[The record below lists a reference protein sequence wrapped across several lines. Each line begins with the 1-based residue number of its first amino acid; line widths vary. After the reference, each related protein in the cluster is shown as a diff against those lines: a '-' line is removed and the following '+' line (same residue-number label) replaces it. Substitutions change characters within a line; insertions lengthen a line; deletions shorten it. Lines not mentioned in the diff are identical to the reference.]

1 MHENRLFFIFITD
14 IMKKITL
21 LLLLA
26 CISIGTMRAQ
36 VKGNGY
42 YRVQNVITGRYMSL
56 TTEETRGISMQ
67 STTVDASALLT
78 KKNWDDVSTDPGTIF
93 YIENKGG
100 DQYNI
105 IGQGSSLYKII
116 NYYIRLKY
124 YESANVY
131 RAWQSKSGGT
141 VYLSDEHKYTLGK
154 DTGYV
159 DNNTNATLNWKITAV
174 DNVDNYLGVKP
185 TISAN
190 GKYYASYYAGFPFS
204 VASPNMKVYY
214 ISSIDEKEGTATYKE
229 LTGIIPASTPVII
242 ECGSKN
248 PAENKLKPELT
259 NPTAV
264 KDNIMKGV
272 YFCAGLRR
280 TAHFT
285 STKFEPTTMRLL
297 SVDENGSLVFN
308 NDEANAYTV
317 MIKEG
322 ASRPYKYPYIKAVP
336 HNTGYLPVSANCPK
350 SLKLVKETTGISNI
364 TLGNDN
370 KPANVYNMEG
380 KIVKENAT
388 SVEGLPEGIYIFK
401 NKKYVVK

>member
-1 MHENRLFFIFITD
+1 
-14 IMKKITL
+14 MKKITL

-26 CISIGTMRAQ
+26 CISIGTMHAQ

-42 YRVQNVITGRYMSL
+42 YRIQNATTERYMSL
-56 TTEETRGISMQ
+56 TTTETKGISMQ
-67 STTVDASALLT
+67 TTTVECKALLT
-78 KKNWDDVSTDPGTIF
+78 KKKWDDVSTDPGTIF
-93 YIENKGG
+93 YIENKGK

-105 IGQGSSLYKII
+105 KNQGSSLYDMI

-124 YESANVY
+124 LKDANVY
-131 RAWQSKSGGT
+131 RAYQSKSAGT
-141 VYLSDEHKYTLGK
+141 VYLSELHTKYTLGR
-154 DTGYV
+154 DTCYV
-159 DNNTNATLNWKITAV
+159 DNNTSETLNWKITAV
-174 DNVDNYLGVKP
+174 DCEDNYLGVKP
-185 TISAN
+185 TMSAN

-264 KDNIMKGV
+264 KGNILKGV
-272 YFCAGLRR
+272 YFCVGFKMSGR
-280 TAHFT
+280 FT

-297 SVDENGSLVFN
+297 SIDENGSLVFN

-322 ASRPYKYPYIKAVP
+322 ASRPYIKAIP
-336 HNTGYLPVSANCPK
+336 HNTAYLPVSANCPK

>member
-185 TISAN
+185 TMSAN

-285 STKFEPTTMRLL
+285 STKFEPKTMRLL

-308 NDEANAYTV
+308 NDESRAYTV

>member
-185 TISAN
+185 TMSAN

>member
-1 MHENRLFFIFITD
+1 
-14 IMKKITL
+14 MKKITL

-26 CISIGTMRAQ
+26 CISIGTMHAQ
-36 VKGNGY
+36 VKGDGY
-42 YRVQNVITGRYMSL
+42 YRIQNAKTERYMSL
-56 TTEETRGISMQ
+56 TTTETTGISMQ
-67 STTVDASALLT
+67 TTTVDCKALLT
-78 KKNWDDVSTDPGTIF
+78 KKKWDDVSTDPGTIF

-100 DQYNI
+100 GQYNI
-105 IGQGSSLYKII
+105 KNQGSSLYDMI
-116 NYYIRLKY
+116 NYYIRLRY
-124 YESANVY
+124 LTDANVY
-131 RAWQSKSGGT
+131 RAYQSKSGGT
-141 VYLSDEHKYTLGK
+141 VYLSELYNKNTLGR
-154 DTGYV
+154 DTCYV
-159 DNNTNATLNWKITAV
+159 DNNTSETLNWKITAV
-174 DNVDNYLGVKP
+174 DCEDNYLGVKP
-185 TISAN
+185 TMSAN

-248 PAENKLKPELT
+248 PAENKLKPELK

-264 KDNIMKGV
+264 KGNILKGV
-272 YFCAGLRR
+272 YFCVGFKMSGR
-280 TAHFT
+280 FT
-285 STKFEPTTMRLL
+285 STKFEPTTMLLL
-297 SVDENGSLVFN
+297 SIDENGSLVFN

-322 ASRPYKYPYIKAVP
+322 ASRPKYPYIKAIP
-336 HNTGYLPVSANCPK
+336 HNTAYLPVSANCPK
-350 SLKLVKETTGISNI
+350 SLMLVKETTGISNI

>member
-1 MHENRLFFIFITD
+1 
-14 IMKKITL
+14 MKKITL

-26 CISIGTMRAQ
+26 CISIGTMHAQ
-36 VKGNGY
+36 VKGDGY
-42 YRVQNVITGRYMSL
+42 YRIQNAKTERYMSL
-56 TTEETRGISMQ
+56 TTTETTGISMQ
-67 STTVDASALLT
+67 TTTVDCKALLT
-78 KKNWDDVSTDPGTIF
+78 KKKWDDVSTDPGTIF
-93 YIENKGG
+93 YIENKGD

-105 IGQGSSLYKII
+105 KNQGSSLYDMI
-116 NYYIRLKY
+116 NYYIRLRY
-124 YESANVY
+124 YKDANVY
-131 RAWQSKSGGT
+131 RAWQSKSGGK
-141 VYLSDEHKYTLGK
+141 VYLSELYKKNTLGR
-154 DTGYV
+154 DTCYV
-159 DNNTNATLNWKITAV
+159 DNNTPETLNWKITAV
-174 DNVDNYLGVKP
+174 DCEDNYLGVKP
-185 TISAN
+185 TMSAN

-264 KDNIMKGV
+264 KGNILKGV
-272 YFCAGLRR
+272 YFCVGFQMSG
-280 TAHFT
+280 HFT

-297 SVDENGSLVFN
+297 SIDENGSLVFN

-322 ASRPYKYPYIKAVP
+322 ASRPYIKAIP
-336 HNTGYLPVSANCPK
+336 HNTAYLPVSANCTK

>member
-1 MHENRLFFIFITD
+1 
-14 IMKKITL
+14 
-21 LLLLA
+21 
-26 CISIGTMRAQ
+26 
-36 VKGNGY
+36 
-42 YRVQNVITGRYMSL
+42 MSL
-56 TTEETRGISMQ
+56 TTTETKGIIIQ
-67 STTVDASALLT
+67 TTTVECKALLT
-78 KKNWDDVSTDPGTIF
+78 KKKWDDVSTDPGTIF
-93 YIENKGG
+93 YIENKGD

-105 IGQGSSLYKII
+105 KNQGSSLYDMI

-124 YESANVY
+124 YKDANVY

-141 VYLSDEHKYTLGK
+141 VYLSELYNKNTLGR
-154 DTGYV
+154 DTCYV
-159 DNNTNATLNWKITAV
+159 DNNTPETLNWKITAV
-174 DNVDNYLGVKP
+174 DCEDNYLGVKP
-185 TISAN
+185 TMSAN

-248 PAENKLKPELT
+248 PAENKLKPELK

-264 KDNIMKGV
+264 KGNILKGV
-272 YFCAGLRR
+272 YFCVGFKMSG
-280 TAHFT
+280 HFT

-297 SVDENGSLVFN
+297 SIDENGSLVFN

-322 ASRPYKYPYIKAVP
+322 ASRPYKYPYIKAIP
-336 HNTGYLPVSANCPK
+336 HNTAYLPVSANCPK

>member
-1 MHENRLFFIFITD
+1 
-14 IMKKITL
+14 MKKITL

-26 CISIGTMRAQ
+26 CISIGTMHAQ
-36 VKGNGY
+36 IKGNGY
-42 YRVQNVITGRYMSL
+42 YRIQNAKTERYMSL
-56 TTEETRGISMQ
+56 TTTETRGISMQ
-67 STTVDASALLT
+67 TTTVDCKALLT
-78 KKNWDDVSTDPGTIF
+78 KKKWDDVSTDPGTIF

-100 DQYNI
+100 GQYNI
-105 IGQGSSLYKII
+105 KNQGSSLYDMI
-116 NYYIRLKY
+116 NYYIRLRY
-124 YESANVY
+124 LEDANVY
-131 RAWQSKSGGT
+131 RAYQSKSGGT
-141 VYLSDEHKYTLGK
+141 VYLSELYNKNTLGR
-154 DTGYV
+154 DTCYV
-159 DNNTNATLNWKITAV
+159 DNNTTETLNWKITAV
-174 DNVDNYLGVKP
+174 DCEDNYLGVKP
-185 TISAN
+185 TMSAN

-214 ISSIDEKEGTATYKE
+214 ISSIDEKKGTATYKE

-248 PAENKLKPELT
+248 PAENKLKPELR

-264 KDNIMKGV
+264 KGNILKGV
-272 YFCAGLRR
+272 YFCVGFKMSGR
-280 TAHFT
+280 FT

-297 SVDENGSLVFN
+297 SIDENGSLVFN

-322 ASRPYKYPYIKAVP
+322 ASRPKYPYIKAIP
-336 HNTGYLPVSANCPK
+336 HNTAYLPVSANCPK

>member
-1 MHENRLFFIFITD
+1 
-14 IMKKITL
+14 
-21 LLLLA
+21 
-26 CISIGTMRAQ
+26 
-36 VKGNGY
+36 
-42 YRVQNVITGRYMSL
+42 MSL
-56 TTEETRGISMQ
+56 TTTETTGISMQ
-67 STTVDASALLT
+67 TTTVDCKALLT
-78 KKNWDDVSTDPGTIF
+78 KKKWDDVSTDPGTIF
-93 YIENKGG
+93 YIENKGD

-105 IGQGSSLYKII
+105 KNQGSSLYDMI

-124 YESANVY
+124 YKDANVY

-141 VYLSDEHKYTLGK
+141 VYLSELYNKNTLGR
-154 DTGYV
+154 DTCYV
-159 DNNTNATLNWKITAV
+159 NNNTPETLNWKITAV
-174 DNVDNYLGVKP
+174 DCEDNYLGVKP
-185 TISAN
+185 TMSAN

-264 KDNIMKGV
+264 KGNILKGV
-272 YFCAGLRR
+272 YFCVGFKMSG
-280 TAHFT
+280 HFT

-297 SVDENGSLVFN
+297 SIDENGSLVFN

-322 ASRPYKYPYIKAVP
+322 ASRPYIKAIP
-336 HNTGYLPVSANCPK
+336 HNTAYLPVSANCPK

>member
-1 MHENRLFFIFITD
+1 
-14 IMKKITL
+14 MKKITL

-26 CISIGTMRAQ
+26 CISIGTMHAQ

-42 YRVQNVITGRYMSL
+42 YRIQNATTERYMSL
-56 TTEETRGISMQ
+56 TTTETTGINMQ
-67 STTVDASALLT
+67 TTTVDCKALLT
-78 KKNWDDVSTDPGTIF
+78 KKKWDDVSTDPGTIF
-93 YIENKGG
+93 YIENKGD

-105 IGQGSSLYKII
+105 KNQGSSLYDMI

-124 YESANVY
+124 FKNANVY
-131 RAWQSKSGGT
+131 RAYQSNSVGT
-141 VYLSDEHKYTLGK
+141 VYLSELYNKNTLGR
-154 DTGYV
+154 DTCYV
-159 DNNTNATLNWKITAV
+159 DNNTPETLNWKITAV
-174 DNVDNYLGVKP
+174 DCEDNYLGVKP
-185 TISAN
+185 TMSAN

-214 ISSIDEKEGTATYKE
+214 ISSIDVKEGTATYKE

-259 NPTAV
+259 NLTAV
-264 KDNIMKGV
+264 KGNILKGV
-272 YFCAGLRR
+272 YFCVGFKMSGN
-280 TAHFT
+280 FT

-297 SVDENGSLVFN
+297 SIDENGSLVFN
-308 NDEANAYTV
+308 NDETNAYTV

-322 ASRPYKYPYIKAVP
+322 ASRPYIKAIP
-336 HNTGYLPVSANCPK
+336 HNTAYLPVSANCPK

>member
-1 MHENRLFFIFITD
+1 
-14 IMKKITL
+14 MKKITL

-26 CISIGTMRAQ
+26 CISIGTMHAQ
-36 VKGNGY
+36 VKGDGY
-42 YRVQNVITGRYMSL
+42 YRIQNAKTERYMSL
-56 TTEETRGISMQ
+56 TTTETRGISMQ
-67 STTVDASALLT
+67 TTTVDCKALLT
-78 KKNWDDVSTDPGTIF
+78 KKKWDDVSTDPGTIF

-116 NYYIRLKY
+116 NYYIRLTY
-124 YESANVY
+124 YEKENVY

-141 VYLSDEHKYTLGK
+141 VYLSELYNKNTLGR
-154 DTGYV
+154 DTCYV
-159 DNNTNATLNWKITAV
+159 DNNTPETLNWKITAV
-174 DNVDNYLGVKP
+174 DCEDNYLGVKP
-185 TISAN
+185 TMSAN

-214 ISSIDEKEGTATYKE
+214 ISSIDKKEGTATYKE

-248 PAENKLKPELT
+248 PAENKLKPELK

-264 KDNIMKGV
+264 KGNILKGV
-272 YFCAGLRR
+272 YFCVGFKMSGR
-280 TAHFT
+280 FT

-297 SVDENGSLVFN
+297 SIDENGSLVFN

-322 ASRPYKYPYIKAVP
+322 ASRPKYPYIKAIP
-336 HNTGYLPVSANCPK
+336 HNTAYLPVSANCPK

>member
-78 KKNWDDVSTDPGTIF
+78 KKNWDDISTDPGTIF

-322 ASRPYKYPYIKAVP
+322 TSRPYKYPYIKAVP

-370 KPANVYNMEG
+370 KLANVYNMEG

>member
-1 MHENRLFFIFITD
+1 
-14 IMKKITL
+14 
-21 LLLLA
+21 
-26 CISIGTMRAQ
+26 
-36 VKGNGY
+36 
-42 YRVQNVITGRYMSL
+42 MSL
-56 TTEETRGISMQ
+56 TTTETRGISMQ
-67 STTVDASALLT
+67 TTTVECKALLT
-78 KKNWDDVSTDPGTIF
+78 KKKWDDVSTDPGTIF
-93 YIENKGG
+93 YIDNKGG

-105 IGQGSSLYKII
+105 KNQGSSLYDMI

-124 YESANVY
+124 YKDANVY

-141 VYLSDEHKYTLGK
+141 VYLSDNYEYTLGR

-159 DNNTNATLNWKITAV
+159 DNNTPETLNWKITAV
-174 DNVDNYLGVKP
+174 DCEDNYLGVKP
-185 TISAN
+185 TMSAN

-264 KDNIMKGV
+264 KGNILKGV
-272 YFCAGLRR
+272 YFCVGLRMS
-280 TAHFT
+280 AHFT

-297 SVDENGSLVFN
+297 SIDENGSLVFN
-308 NDEANAYTV
+308 NDETNAYTV

-322 ASRPYKYPYIKAVP
+322 ASRPYKYPYIKAIP
-336 HNTGYLPVSANCPK
+336 HNTAYLPVSANCPK

>member
-1 MHENRLFFIFITD
+1 
-14 IMKKITL
+14 MKKITL

-26 CISIGTMRAQ
+26 CISIGTMHAQ

-42 YRVQNVITGRYMSL
+42 YRIQNAKTERYMSL
-56 TTEETRGISMQ
+56 TTTETTGISMQ
-67 STTVDASALLT
+67 TTTVECKALLT
-78 KKNWDDVSTDPGTIF
+78 KKKWDDVSTDPGTIF

-105 IGQGSSLYKII
+105 KNQGSSLYDMI
-116 NYYIRLKY
+116 NYYIRLRY
-124 YESANVY
+124 LEDANVY
-131 RAWQSKSGGT
+131 RAYQSKSGGT
-141 VYLSDEHKYTLGK
+141 VYLSELYNKYTLGR
-154 DTGYV
+154 DTCYV
-159 DNNTNATLNWKITAV
+159 DNNTPETLNWKITAV
-174 DNVDNYLGVKP
+174 DCEDNYLGVKP
-185 TISAN
+185 TMSAN

-264 KDNIMKGV
+264 KGNILKGV
-272 YFCAGLRR
+272 YFCVGFKMSGN
-280 TAHFT
+280 FT

-297 SVDENGSLVFN
+297 SIDENGSLVFN

-322 ASRPYKYPYIKAVP
+322 ASRPYIKAIP
-336 HNTGYLPVSANCPK
+336 HNTAYLPVSANCPK

>member
-1 MHENRLFFIFITD
+1 
-14 IMKKITL
+14 MKKITL

-26 CISIGTMRAQ
+26 CISIGTMHAQ

-42 YRVQNVITGRYMSL
+42 YRIQNTETERYMSL
-56 TTEETRGISMQ
+56 TTTETRGISMQ
-67 STTVDASALLT
+67 TTTVECKALLT
-78 KKNWDDVSTDPGTIF
+78 KKKWDDVSTDPGTIF
-93 YIENKGG
+93 YIENKGD

-105 IGQGSSLYKII
+105 KNQGSSLYDMI

-124 YESANVY
+124 YKDANVY

-141 VYLSDEHKYTLGK
+141 VYLSDNYEYTLGR

-159 DNNTNATLNWKITAV
+159 DNNTPETLNWKITAV
-174 DNVDNYLGVKP
+174 DCEDNYLGVKP
-185 TISAN
+185 TMSAN

-264 KDNIMKGV
+264 KGNILKGV
-272 YFCAGLRR
+272 YFCVGLRMS
-280 TAHFT
+280 AHFT

-297 SVDENGSLVFN
+297 SIDENGSLVFN

-322 ASRPYKYPYIKAVP
+322 ASRPYKYPYIKAIP
-336 HNTGYLPVSANCPK
+336 HNTAYLPVSANCPK

>member
-1 MHENRLFFIFITD
+1 
-14 IMKKITL
+14 MKKITL

-26 CISIGTMRAQ
+26 CISIGTMHAQ

-42 YRVQNVITGRYMSL
+42 YRVQNVTTGRYMSL

-67 STTVDASALLT
+67 STTVDATALLT
-78 KKNWDDVSTDPGTIF
+78 KKKWDDVSTDPGTIF

-124 YESANVY
+124 YAKENVY

-141 VYLSDEHKYTLGK
+141 VYLCDDDESLGK

-159 DNNTNATLNWKITAV
+159 YNNIEKTINWKITAV
-174 DNVDNYLGVKP
+174 DCETNYLGVKP
-185 TISAN
+185 TMSAN

-272 YFCAGLRR
+272 YFCVGLRE

-285 STKFEPTTMRLL
+285 STKFEPKTMRLL

-308 NDEANAYTV
+308 NDESRAYTV

-322 ASRPYKYPYIKAVP
+322 ASRPYKYPYIKAIP

>member
-1 MHENRLFFIFITD
+1 
-14 IMKKITL
+14 MKKITL

-42 YRVQNVITGRYMSL
+42 YRVQNVTTGRYMSL

-159 DNNTNATLNWKITAV
+159 DNNTQETLNWKITAV
-174 DNVDNYLGVKP
+174 DSEDNYLGVKP

-297 SVDENGSLVFN
+297 SIDENGSLVLN
-308 NDEANAYTV
+308 NDEANAYKV

-322 ASRPYKYPYIKAVP
+322 ASRPYKYPYIKAIP
-336 HNTGYLPVSANCPK
+336 HNTAYLPVSANCPK

>member
-1 MHENRLFFIFITD
+1 
-14 IMKKITL
+14 MKKITL

-26 CISIGTMRAQ
+26 CISIGTMHAQ

-42 YRVQNVITGRYMSL
+42 YRIQNATTERYMSL
-56 TTEETRGISMQ
+56 TTTETRGISMQ
-67 STTVDASALLT
+67 TTTVECKALLT

-124 YESANVY
+124 YEKENEY
-131 RAWQSKSGGT
+131 RAFQSKSGGT
-141 VYLSDEHKYTLGK
+141 VYLSDDTESLGE

-159 DNNTNATLNWKITAV
+159 DNNNFETVYWKITAV
-174 DNVDNYLGVKP
+174 DSEDNYLGVKP
-185 TISAN
+185 TKAAN

-242 ECGSKN
+242 ECESEN

-264 KDNIMKGV
+264 KDNILKGV
-272 YFCAGLRR
+272 YFCVGLRL
-280 TAHFT
+280 TAHYT

-297 SVDENGSLVFN
+297 SVDENGSLVLN
-308 NDEANAYTV
+308 NDESNAYTTLLR
-317 MIKEG
+317 KG
-322 ASRPYKYPYIKAVP
+322 TRPSFKYSYIKAIP
-336 HNTGYLPVSANCPK
+336 HNTAYLPVSANCPK

>member
-1 MHENRLFFIFITD
+1 
-14 IMKKITL
+14 MKKITL

-26 CISIGTMRAQ
+26 CISIGTMHAQ

-42 YRVQNVITGRYMSL
+42 YRIQNATTERYMSL
-56 TTEETRGISMQ
+56 TTTETTGISMQ
-67 STTVDASALLT
+67 TTTVECKALLT
-78 KKNWDDVSTDPGTIF
+78 KMKWDDVSTDPGTIF
-93 YIENKGG
+93 YIDNKGG

-105 IGQGSSLYKII
+105 KNQGSSLYDMI

-124 YESANVY
+124 YQDANVY

-141 VYLSDEHKYTLGK
+141 VYLSDENDNTLGR

-159 DNNTNATLNWKITAV
+159 DNNTPETLNWKITAV
-174 DNVDNYLGVKP
+174 DCEDNYLGVKP
-185 TISAN
+185 TMSAN

-264 KDNIMKGV
+264 KGNILKGV
-272 YFCAGLRR
+272 YFCVGLKMS
-280 TAHFT
+280 AHFT

-297 SVDENGSLVFN
+297 SIDENGSLVFN

-322 ASRPYKYPYIKAVP
+322 ASRPYKYPYIKAIP
-336 HNTGYLPVSANCPK
+336 HNTAYLPVSANCPM

>member
-1 MHENRLFFIFITD
+1 
-14 IMKKITL
+14 MKKITL

-26 CISIGTMRAQ
+26 CISIGTMHAQ

-42 YRVQNVITGRYMSL
+42 YRIQNATTERYMSL
-56 TTEETRGISMQ
+56 TTTETRGISMQ
-67 STTVDASALLT
+67 TTTVECKALLT
-78 KKNWDDVSTDPGTIF
+78 KKKWDDVSTDPGTIF
-93 YIENKGG
+93 YIENKGD

-105 IGQGSSLYKII
+105 KNQGSSLYDMI
-116 NYYIRLKY
+116 NYYIRLTY
-124 YESANVY
+124 YKDANVY
-131 RAWQSKSGGT
+131 RAWQSKSGGK
-141 VYLSDEHKYTLGK
+141 VYLSELYNKNTLGR
-154 DTGYV
+154 DTCYV
-159 DNNTNATLNWKITAV
+159 DNNTTETLNWKITAV
-174 DNVDNYLGVKP
+174 DCEDNYLGVKP
-185 TISAN
+185 TMSAN

-264 KDNIMKGV
+264 KGNILKGV
-272 YFCAGLRR
+272 YFCVGLRMS
-280 TAHFT
+280 AHFT

-297 SVDENGSLVFN
+297 SIDENGSLVFN

-322 ASRPYKYPYIKAVP
+322 ASRPYIKAIP
-336 HNTGYLPVSANCPK
+336 HNTAYLPVSANCPK

>member
-185 TISAN
+185 TMSAN

-322 ASRPYKYPYIKAVP
+322 TSRPYKYPYIKAVP
-336 HNTGYLPVSANCPK
+336 HNTGYLPVSTKCPK

-364 TLGNDN
+364 TLDNDN

>member
-1 MHENRLFFIFITD
+1 
-14 IMKKITL
+14 MKKITL

-26 CISIGTMRAQ
+26 CISIGTMHAQ

-322 ASRPYKYPYIKAVP
+322 TSRPYKYPYIKAVP
-336 HNTGYLPVSANCPK
+336 HNTGYLPVSTKCPK

-364 TLGNDN
+364 TLDNDN

>member
-1 MHENRLFFIFITD
+1 
-14 IMKKITL
+14 
-21 LLLLA
+21 
-26 CISIGTMRAQ
+26 
-36 VKGNGY
+36 
-42 YRVQNVITGRYMSL
+42 MSL

-322 ASRPYKYPYIKAVP
+322 TSRPYKYPYIKAVP
-336 HNTGYLPVSANCPK
+336 HNTGYLPVSTKCPK

-364 TLGNDN
+364 TLDNDN

>member
-297 SVDENGSLVFN
+297 SIDENGSLVFN
-308 NDEANAYTV
+308 NDEANTYTV

>member
-78 KKNWDDVSTDPGTIF
+78 KKNWDDISTDPGTIF

-322 ASRPYKYPYIKAVP
+322 TSRPYKYPYIKAVP

-350 SLKLVKETTGISNI
+350 SLKLVKETTDISNI

>member
-1 MHENRLFFIFITD
+1 
-14 IMKKITL
+14 MKKITL

-26 CISIGTMRAQ
+26 CISIGTMHAQ

-42 YRVQNVITGRYMSL
+42 YRIQNATTERYMSL
-56 TTEETRGISMQ
+56 TTTETRGISMQ
-67 STTVDASALLT
+67 TTTVECKALLT
-78 KKNWDDVSTDPGTIF
+78 KKKWDDVSTDPGTIF
-93 YIENKGG
+93 YIDNKGG

-105 IGQGSSLYKII
+105 KNQGSSLYDMI

-124 YESANVY
+124 YKDANVY

-141 VYLSDEHKYTLGK
+141 VYLSELYNKNTLGR
-154 DTGYV
+154 DTCYV
-159 DNNTNATLNWKITAV
+159 DNNTSETLNWKITAV
-174 DNVDNYLGVKP
+174 DCEDNYLGVKP
-185 TISAN
+185 TMSAN

-248 PAENKLKPELT
+248 PAENKLKPELK

-264 KDNIMKGV
+264 KGNILKGV
-272 YFCAGLRR
+272 YFCVGFKMSGR
-280 TAHFT
+280 FT

-297 SVDENGSLVFN
+297 SIDENGSLVFN

-322 ASRPYKYPYIKAVP
+322 ASRPYIKAIP
-336 HNTGYLPVSANCPK
+336 HNTAYLPVSANCPK

>member
-1 MHENRLFFIFITD
+1 
-14 IMKKITL
+14 MKKITL

-26 CISIGTMRAQ
+26 CISIGTMHAQ

-42 YRVQNVITGRYMSL
+42 YRIQNATTERYMSL
-56 TTEETRGISMQ
+56 TTTETRGISMQ
-67 STTVDASALLT
+67 TTTVECKALLT
-78 KKNWDDVSTDPGTIF
+78 KKKWDDVSTDPGTIF
-93 YIENKGG
+93 YIENKG
-100 DQYNI
+100 DNQYNI
-105 IGQGSSLYKII
+105 KNQGSSLYDMI
-116 NYYIRLKY
+116 NYYIRLRY
-124 YESANVY
+124 LEDANVY
-131 RAWQSKSGGT
+131 RAYQSKSGGT
-141 VYLSDEHKYTLGK
+141 VYLSELYNKYTLGR
-154 DTGYV
+154 DTCYV
-159 DNNTNATLNWKITAV
+159 DNNTPETLNWKITAV
-174 DNVDNYLGVKP
+174 DCEDNYLGVKP
-185 TISAN
+185 TMSAN

-264 KDNIMKGV
+264 KGNILKGV
-272 YFCAGLRR
+272 YFCVGLRMS
-280 TAHFT
+280 AHFT

-297 SVDENGSLVFN
+297 SIDENGSLVFN

-322 ASRPYKYPYIKAVP
+322 ASRPYIKAIP
-336 HNTGYLPVSANCPK
+336 HNTAYLPVSANCPK

>member
-204 VASPNMKVYY
+204 IASPNMKVYY

>member
-1 MHENRLFFIFITD
+1 
-14 IMKKITL
+14 MKKITL

-26 CISIGTMRAQ
+26 CISIGTMHAQ

-42 YRVQNVITGRYMSL
+42 YRIQNATTERYMSL
-56 TTEETRGISMQ
+56 TTTETRGISMQ
-67 STTVDASALLT
+67 TTTVECKALLT
-78 KKNWDDVSTDPGTIF
+78 KKKWDDVSTDPGAIF
-93 YIENKGG
+93 YIDNKGG

-105 IGQGSSLYKII
+105 KNQGSSLYDMV

-124 YESANVY
+124 YKDANVY

-141 VYLSDEHKYTLGK
+141 VYLSDNYEYTLGR

-159 DNNTNATLNWKITAV
+159 DNNTPETLNWKITAV
-174 DNVDNYLGVKP
+174 DCEDNYLGVKP
-185 TISAN
+185 TMSAN

-264 KDNIMKGV
+264 KGNILKGV
-272 YFCAGLRR
+272 YFCVGLRMS
-280 TAHFT
+280 AHFT

-297 SVDENGSLVFN
+297 SIDENGSLVFN

-322 ASRPYKYPYIKAVP
+322 ASRPYKYPYIKAIP
-336 HNTGYLPVSANCPK
+336 HNTAYLPVSANCPK

>member
-1 MHENRLFFIFITD
+1 
-14 IMKKITL
+14 
-21 LLLLA
+21 
-26 CISIGTMRAQ
+26 
-36 VKGNGY
+36 
-42 YRVQNVITGRYMSL
+42 MSL
-56 TTEETRGISMQ
+56 TTTETKGIIIEQ
-67 STTVDASALLT
+67 TKVECKALLT
-78 KKNWDDVSTDPGTIF
+78 KKKWDDVSTDPGTVF

-105 IGQGSSLYKII
+105 KGQGSSLYDMI

-124 YESANVY
+124 YKDANVY
-131 RAWQSKSGGT
+131 RAWQSKSGGS
-141 VYLSDEHKYTLGK
+141 VYLSDNYEFTLGK

-159 DNNTNATLNWKITAV
+159 DNNTPETLNWKITAV
-174 DNVDNYLGVKP
+174 DCEDNYLGVKP
-185 TISAN
+185 TKAAN

-248 PAENKLKPELT
+248 PAENKIKPELT

-272 YFCAGLRR
+272 YFCVGLKL
-280 TAHFT
+280 TAHYT
-285 STKFEPTTMRLL
+285 STPFAPTTMRLL
-297 SVDENGSLVFN
+297 SVDENGSLVLN
-308 NDEANAYTV
+308 NDESNAYRV

-322 ASRPYKYPYIKAVP
+322 ASRPYIKAIP
-336 HNTGYLPVSANCPK
+336 HNTAYLPVSANCPK

>member
-1 MHENRLFFIFITD
+1 
-14 IMKKITL
+14 MKKITL

-26 CISIGTMRAQ
+26 CISIGTMHAQ

-42 YRVQNVITGRYMSL
+42 YRIQNATTERYMSL
-56 TTEETRGISMQ
+56 TTTETKGISMQ
-67 STTVDASALLT
+67 TTTVECQALFT
-78 KKNWDDVSTDPGTIF
+78 KKKWDDVSTDPGTIF

-105 IGQGSSLYKII
+105 KNQGSSLYDMI

-124 YESANVY
+124 YKDANVY

-141 VYLSDEHKYTLGK
+141 VYLSDNYEYTLGR

-159 DNNTNATLNWKITAV
+159 DNNTPETLNWKITAV
-174 DNVDNYLGVKP
+174 DCEDNYLGVKP
-185 TISAN
+185 TMSAN

-242 ECGSKN
+242 ECGSEN

-272 YFCAGLRR
+272 YFCVGLRMS
-280 TAHFT
+280 AHFT

-297 SVDENGSLVFN
+297 SIDENGSLVLN
-308 NDEANAYTV
+308 NDESNAYTV

-322 ASRPYKYPYIKAVP
+322 ASRPYKYPYIKAIP
-336 HNTGYLPVSANCPK
+336 HNTAYLPVSANCPK

>member
-1 MHENRLFFIFITD
+1 MRIGYFFIFITD

-42 YRVQNVITGRYMSL
+42 YRVQNVTTGRYMSL

-214 ISSIDEKEGTATYKE
+214 ISGIDEKEGTAIYKE

-322 ASRPYKYPYIKAVP
+322 ASRPYTYPYIKAVP
-336 HNTGYLPVSANCPK
+336 HNTAYLPVSAKCPK

>member
-1 MHENRLFFIFITD
+1 
-14 IMKKITL
+14 MKKITL

-26 CISIGTMRAQ
+26 CISIGTMHAQ

-42 YRVQNVITGRYMSL
+42 YRIQNATTERYMSL
-56 TTEETRGISMQ
+56 TTTETRGISMQ
-67 STTVDASALLT
+67 TTTVECKALLT
-78 KKNWDDVSTDPGTIF
+78 KKKWDDVSTDPGTIF
-93 YIENKGG
+93 YIDNKGG

-105 IGQGSSLYKII
+105 KNQGSSLYDMV

-124 YESANVY
+124 YKDANVY

-141 VYLSDEHKYTLGK
+141 VYLSELYNKNTLGR
-154 DTGYV
+154 DTCYV
-159 DNNTNATLNWKITAV
+159 DNNTPETLNWKITAV
-174 DNVDNYLGVKP
+174 DCEDNYLGVKP
-185 TISAN
+185 TMSAN

-264 KDNIMKGV
+264 KGNILKGV
-272 YFCAGLRR
+272 YFCVGFKMSG
-280 TAHFT
+280 HFT

-297 SVDENGSLVFN
+297 SIDENGSLVFN

-322 ASRPYKYPYIKAVP
+322 ASRPYIKAIP
-336 HNTGYLPVSANCPK
+336 HNTAYLPVSANCPK

>member
-1 MHENRLFFIFITD
+1 
-14 IMKKITL
+14 MKKITL

-26 CISIGTMRAQ
+26 CISIGTMHAQ

-42 YRVQNVITGRYMSL
+42 YRIQNATTERYMSL
-56 TTEETRGISMQ
+56 TTTETKGISMQ
-67 STTVDASALLT
+67 TTTVECQALLT
-78 KKNWDDVSTDPGTIF
+78 KKKWDDVSTDLGTIF

-105 IGQGSSLYKII
+105 KNQGSSLYDMI

-124 YESANVY
+124 YKDANVY

-141 VYLSDEHKYTLGK
+141 VYLSDNYEYTLGR

-159 DNNTNATLNWKITAV
+159 DNNTPETLNWKITAV
-174 DNVDNYLGVKP
+174 DCEDNYLGVKP
-185 TISAN
+185 TMSAN

-204 VASPNMKVYY
+204 VASPNMKIYY
-214 ISSIDEKEGTATYKE
+214 ISNIDEKEGTATYKE

-242 ECGSKN
+242 ECGSEN

-272 YFCAGLRR
+272 YFCVGLRMS
-280 TAHFT
+280 AHFT

-297 SVDENGSLVFN
+297 SIDENGSLVLN

-322 ASRPYKYPYIKAVP
+322 ASRPYKYPYIKAIP
-336 HNTGYLPVSANCPK
+336 HNTAYLPVSANCPK

>member
-1 MHENRLFFIFITD
+1 
-14 IMKKITL
+14 MKKIKL

-42 YRVQNVITGRYMSL
+42 YRVQNVKTGRYMSL

-78 KKNWDDVSTDPGTIF
+78 KKKWDDVSTDPGTVF
-93 YIENKGG
+93 FIENKGG

-105 IGQGSSLYKII
+105 TGQGSSLYKII

-124 YESANVY
+124 YEKDNVY

-141 VYLSDEHKYTLGK
+141 VYLSDNYKFTLGK

-159 DNNTNATLNWKITAV
+159 DNNTNETLNWKITAV
-174 DNVDNYLGVKP
+174 DCEDNYLGVKP
-185 TISAN
+185 TMSAN

-214 ISSIDEKEGTATYKE
+214 ISGIDEKEGTATYKE

-248 PAENKLKPELT
+248 PAENKIKPELT

-272 YFCAGLRR
+272 YFCVGLKL
-280 TAHFT
+280 TAHYT
-285 STKFEPTTMRLL
+285 STLFEPTTMRLL
-297 SVDENGSLVFN
+297 SVDENGSLVLN
-308 NDEANAYTV
+308 NDELNAYTA
-317 MIKEG
+317 MIRTG
-322 ASRPYKYPYIKAVP
+322 TRPSFKYSYIKAIP
-336 HNTGYLPVSANCPK
+336 HNTAYLPVSANCPK

>member
-78 KKNWDDVSTDPGTIF
+78 KKNWDDISTDPGTIF

-159 DNNTNATLNWKITAV
+159 DNNTQETLNWKITAV

-322 ASRPYKYPYIKAVP
+322 TSRPYKYPYIKAVP

>member
-1 MHENRLFFIFITD
+1 
-14 IMKKITL
+14 MKKITL

-42 YRVQNVITGRYMSL
+42 YRIQNARTERYMSL
-56 TTEETRGISMQ
+56 TTTETKGIIIEQ
-67 STTVDASALLT
+67 TKVECKALLT
-78 KKNWDDVSTDPGTIF
+78 KKKWDDVSTDPGTVF
-93 YIENKGG
+93 YIENKGS

-105 IGQGSSLYKII
+105 KGQGSSLYDMI

-124 YESANVY
+124 YKDANVY
-131 RAWQSKSGGT
+131 RAWQSKSGGS
-141 VYLSDEHKYTLGK
+141 VYLSDNYEFTLGK

-159 DNNTNATLNWKITAV
+159 DNNTRETLNWKITAV
-174 DNVDNYLGVKP
+174 DSEDNYLGVKP
-185 TISAN
+185 TKAAN

-214 ISSIDEKEGTATYKE
+214 ISGIDEKEGTAIYKE

-242 ECGSKN
+242 ECGSEN
-248 PAENKLKPELT
+248 PAENKLKPEMT
-259 NPTAV
+259 NTTTI
-264 KDNIMKGV
+264 KDNVMKGV
-272 YFCAGLRR
+272 YFCVGLKL
-280 TAHFT
+280 TAHYT
-285 STKFEPTTMRLL
+285 STPFAPTTMRLL
-297 SVDENGSLVFN
+297 SVDENGSLVLN
-308 NDEANAYTV
+308 NDESNAYRV

-322 ASRPYKYPYIKAVP
+322 ASRPYIKAIP
-336 HNTGYLPVSANCPK
+336 HNTAYLPVSANCPK

>member
-1 MHENRLFFIFITD
+1 
-14 IMKKITL
+14 MKKITL

-26 CISIGTMRAQ
+26 CISIGTMHAQ
-36 VKGNGY
+36 VKGDGY
-42 YRVQNVITGRYMSL
+42 YRIQNAKTERYMSL
-56 TTEETRGISMQ
+56 TTTETTGISMQ
-67 STTVDASALLT
+67 TTTVDCKALLT
-78 KKNWDDVSTDPGTIF
+78 KKKWDDVSTDPGTIF

-105 IGQGSSLYKII
+105 KNQGSSLYDMI
-116 NYYIRLKY
+116 NYYIRLWY
-124 YESANVY
+124 YKDANVY
-131 RAWQSKSGGT
+131 RAWQSKSGGK
-141 VYLSDEHKYTLGK
+141 VYLSELYKKNTLGR
-154 DTGYV
+154 DTCYV
-159 DNNTNATLNWKITAV
+159 DNNTPETLNWKITAV
-174 DNVDNYLGVKP
+174 DCEDNYLGVKP
-185 TISAN
+185 TMSAN

-264 KDNIMKGV
+264 KGNILKGV
-272 YFCAGLRR
+272 YFCVGFQMSG
-280 TAHFT
+280 HFT

-297 SVDENGSLVFN
+297 SIDENGSLVFN

-322 ASRPYKYPYIKAVP
+322 ASRPYIKAIP
-336 HNTGYLPVSANCPK
+336 HNTAYLPVSANCPK